1 MGYPSSLRGRKGI
14 FASLMGVLGEG
25 CWLLRAAQLRQLGDG
40 CLVVIDPGAHD
51 VRGPFGTQVIADL
64 AGAFLLAGLRP
75 PILDPD
81 TGRPLR
87 CIAKGLRVRVE
98 GLPPG
103 VLDRRGVL
111 AYCLRL
117 DVGRRYG

>member
-1 MGYPSSLRGRKGI
+1 MPFLLRGRKGI
-14 FASLMGVLGEG
+14 FREPKWACWLR
-25 CWLLRAAQLRQLGDG
+25 CWLLRAGQLRQLGDG

-117 DVGRRYG
+117 DGVS